1 MSESQIIMSD
11 FQSVSKKTGDEYE
24 AIVEMDLIDR
34 GLTIH
39 HKNFYVEGTG
49 CEVDFVAGSPNS
61 RLEYVEA
68 KGGQRGLKKRPGA
81 KRTDNVKKAIANA
94 ALIKALDPSIYYVV
108 YFSSTPKP
116 NSYSD
121 QMIKLAL
128 QKGILNEVRYKRD
141 ITYLIKQFWGNNAD

>member
-1 MSESQIIMSD
+1 MSESQIMMSD

-34 GLTIH
+34 GLIIY
-39 HKNFYVEGTG
+39 HKNFYIEGTG
-49 CEVDFVAGSPNS
+49 CEVDFVAGSSNS

-94 ALIKALDPSIYYVV
+94 ALIKAIRAGAQGAQLIPLLGKTGKLQLRFAILLSLGLLL
-108 YFSSTPKP
+108 
-116 NSYSD
+116 SD
-121 QMIKLAL
+121 VA
-128 QKGILNEVRYKRD
+128 
-141 ITYLIKQFWGNNAD
+141 A